1 MTKSVNGFWWRW
13 LVMVTVGVII
23 FAAGFVLVP
32 GVMTTL
38 FDAMFFS
45 ANRSNATFSAEAID
59 YIRFAY
65 GVLGAVMIGW
75 MVLILRILLG
85 AFRRGER
92 EAWDTITLSIVVWF
106 VVDTGFS
113 LSMGFW
119 ENALFNGAFLIAFAI
134 PLAATYRT
142 FHD

>member
-1 MTKSVNGFWWRW
+1 MPKLVNGFWWRW
-13 LVMVTVGVII
+13 LVVVTVGVLI
-23 FAAGFVLVP
+23 FAAGFIFAP
-32 GVMTTL
+32 GLMTTL

-45 ANRSNATFSAEAID
+45 ANRSNATFSAEALD
-59 YIRFAY
+59 YITFTY

-75 MVLILRILLG
+75 MLLILRVLLG
-85 AFRRGER
+85 SFRRGER
-92 EAWDTITLSIVVWF
+92 EAWDMIALSMVVWF

-119 ENALFNGAFLIAFAI
+119 ENALFNTAFFISFAI

-142 FHD
+142 FHA